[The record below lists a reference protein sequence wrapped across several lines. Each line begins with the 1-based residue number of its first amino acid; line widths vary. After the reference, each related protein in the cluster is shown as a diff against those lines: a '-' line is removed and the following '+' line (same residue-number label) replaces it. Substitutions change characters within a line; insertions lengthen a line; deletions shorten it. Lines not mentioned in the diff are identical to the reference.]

1 MGENTLITILM
12 NENKQLLLTQYSP
25 IYQGESNV
33 NQIRFLLPQSIGEL
47 SDQITVLFLLP
58 NSDLHI
64 VELNKSEELYK
75 EHFEY
80 LYNIEETLLKD
91 VGQIKLRLQIN
102 KNQENEDEE
111 SVVTQTLLSSF
122 ICLNVYEGIPSIQI
136 LNKEDING

>member
-1 MGENTLITILM
+1 MITILM
-12 NENKQLLLTQYSP
+12 DEDKQLFLTHYSP
-25 IYQGESNV
+25 LYQGEKNV

-47 SDQITVLFLLP
+47 SDQIAVLFLLP
-58 NSDLHI
+58 NNDLHI

-111 SVVTQTLLSSF
+111 SVINQTLLSSS

-136 LNKEDING
+136 LNKEELNG

>member
-1 MGENTLITILM
+1 MITILM
-12 NENKQLLLTQYSP
+12 DEDKQLFLTHYSP
-25 IYQGESNV
+25 LYQGEKNV

-58 NSDLHI
+58 NNDLHI

-75 EHFEY
+75 EHFDY

-111 SVVTQTLLSSF
+111 SVINQTLLSSS

-136 LNKEDING
+136 LNKEEING

>member
-1 MGENTLITILM
+1 MITILM
-12 NENKQLLLTQYSP
+12 DEDKQLFITHYSP
-25 IYQGESNV
+25 IYQGEKNV

-47 SDQITVLFLLP
+47 SDQITVLFQLP

-64 VELNKSEELYK
+64 AELNKSEKLYK

-111 SVVTQTLLSSF
+111 SVISQTLLSSS
-122 ICLNVYEGIPSIQI
+122 ICLNVYEGIPYIQN
-136 LNKEDING
+136 LNKEEING

>member
-1 MGENTLITILM
+1 MITILM
-12 NENKQLLLTQYSP
+12 NEYKQLFLTHYSP
-25 IYQGESNV
+25 IYQGEQNV

-64 VELNKSEELYK
+64 AELNKSEELYK

-80 LYNIEETLLKD
+80 LYSIEETLLKD
-91 VGQIKLRLQIN
+91 VGQIKLILQIN

-111 SVVTQTLLSSF
+111 SVINQTLLSSS